1 MNIAHPAPS
10 STTDP
15 KRSSRAE
22 RALELYRDHG
32 RDIVRL
38 SENVYR
44 VPSQDGQ
51 RSYDV
56 LYGDREECPCRDFE
70 FHGEACKHLMAV
82 GILRASWRGATL
94 RNLAALEE
102 DLAHEI
108 LEDTERQE
116 LRDRIIALRRRL
128 GL

>member
-1 MNIAHPAPS
+1 MA
-10 STTDP
+10 TTSIRTTTPEVTP

-22 RALELYRDHG
+22 RALELYHERG
-32 RDIVRL
+32 RDIERVAPDIYL
-38 SENVYR
+38 VPSCTGSATYR
-44 VPSQDGQ
+44 VDYSTETC
-51 RSYDV
+51 S
-56 LYGDREECPCRDFE
+56 CPDHEIR
-70 FHGEACKHLMAV
+70 GETCKHILAV
-82 GILRASWRGATL
+82 GILRAKRRGATL

-116 LRDRIIALRRRL
+116 LRDRVIGLRRRL